1 MNGIRV
7 VDLTQHLSGPF
18 CTWTLANL
26 GAEVIKVEAIGHGE
40 GSRETG
46 PMVQGRS
53 MYFDSLNRGKRSIAI
68 DLKNPLGRETCR
80 EILKD
85 ADVLVENFRPG
96 VLERL
101 GLSESQLKAINPQLI
116 VAHITGFGQAGSLSG
131 RAAYDVIVQAM
142 SGMVSV
148 NGDMGSAGIRVGVSI
163 GDIAA
168 ALFAT
173 IGIIDRLYERD
184 ARAGLAKS
192 LDVSMLACQFA
203 CLENAFSRHLNA
215 GDLPRPNGSEHPS
228 IAPFGVYETAD
239 GPISIATGNQ
249 KDWITLCA
257 VIEAETLTNES
268 CYAGIADRVKHKKE
282 LQKDLNRYLARDSR
296 ENWVTKLA
304 AAGLAVGEVNTVE
317 QAAASLL
324 DSTGSISNIEH
335 EGRNWAFVKHPLRE
349 PHAGA
354 EPPAP
359 NVGEHTRQILGE
371 CGYTPS
377 QIDDLYA
384 AGAIG

>member
-26 GAEVIKVEAIGHGE
+26 GADVIKVEATGHGE

-80 EILKD
+80 RILKD

-101 GLSESQLKAINPQLI
+101 GLSESELKILNPDLI
-116 VAHITGFGQAGSLSG
+116 ITHITGFGQTGPLSG

-148 NGDMGSAGIRVGVSI
+148 NGEMGSAGVRVGVSI

-184 ARAGLAKS
+184 AKQKPAKD
-192 LDVSMLACQFA
+192 LDISMLACQFA

-249 KDWITLCA
+249 KDWITLCS
-257 VIEAETLTNES
+257 VIAAETLTRES
-268 CYAGIADRVKHKKE
+268 RYAGIADRVKNKKE
-282 LQKDLNRYLARDSR
+282 LQKEINRYLARDSR

-324 DSTGSISNIEH
+324 ESTGSLSKIDH
-335 EGRNWAFVKHPLRE
+335 EGRDWAFVRNPLRDPQAE
-349 PHAGA
+349 P

-359 NVGEHTRQILGE
+359 NVGEHTRQILSE
-371 CGYTPS
+371 CGYTSS

-384 AGAIG
+384 ARAIG